1 MLGVNLPLEYTTNE
15 PHMRVIILKYLYY
28 ALSGFLIVFVERF
41 VSMFLEL

>member
-15 PHMRVIILKYLYY
+15 PHMRVIILKHLYY
-28 ALSGFLIVFVERF
+28 ALNGFLMVFVERF